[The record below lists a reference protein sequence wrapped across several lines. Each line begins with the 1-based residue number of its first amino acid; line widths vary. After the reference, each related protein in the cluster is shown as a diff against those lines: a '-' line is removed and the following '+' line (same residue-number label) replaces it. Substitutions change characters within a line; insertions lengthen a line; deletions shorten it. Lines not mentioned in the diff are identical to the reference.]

1 MKRLS
6 VRCKEEFIAHC
17 KVGEMDIRFSVVD
30 NLATEIGV
38 HGGSR
43 DASVLKI

>member
-1 MKRLS
+1 M
-6 VRCKEEFIAHC
+6 RCEEECIAHC
-17 KVGEMDIRFSVVD
+17 KVGEMDIHFSIVD
-30 NLATEIGV
+30 NLATEIDM